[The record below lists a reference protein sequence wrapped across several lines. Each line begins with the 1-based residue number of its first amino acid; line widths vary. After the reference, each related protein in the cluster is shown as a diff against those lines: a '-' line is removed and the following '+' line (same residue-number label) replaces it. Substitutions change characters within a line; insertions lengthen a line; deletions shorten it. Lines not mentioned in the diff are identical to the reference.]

1 MRLSAINAI
10 CLSLLFALSAYG
22 EKAEPPAVEQL
33 ADIAPQSS
41 VFEAVKGKEP
51 LVIKSAAE
59 AANQFDKEALAA
71 LTRQVDFNKQIVLVF
86 AWQGSG
92 QDVLEYKVLESFPEQ
107 VIFALTPGSTEDLRS
122 HMRVYVLR
130 SNVRWKRA
138 G

>member
-22 EKAEPPAVEQL
+22 EKTEPPAVEQL
-33 ADIAPQSS
+33 ADIAPQASI
-41 VFEAVKGKEP
+41 FAAVKGKEP
-51 LVIKSAAE
+51 LVINSAGE
-59 AANQFDKEALAA
+59 AAQQFNKEALAA
-71 LTRQVDFNKQIVLVF
+71 LSKQVDFNKQLVLVF

-107 VIFALTPGSTEDLRS
+107 VIFELTPGSTEDLCS
-122 HMRVYVLR
+122 HTRVYVLR